1 MAAEAT
7 PDAGAAPLAAGQV
20 IDGFRLDA
28 FLHQGGMAHLWAVT
42 KVGDINHPQDDP
54 GFPLI
59 MKVPR
64 IKGGEDPATIVGFE
78 VEQMI
83 LPALSGPHVPK
94 FVAGGDFTGQP
105 YIVMERIGGASLLP
119 RLAKAPLPIDEV
131 VGVGARVAT
140 ALHALHRQRL
150 VHLDVKPSNVMF
162 RADGTAVLVDY
173 GLSRHDRL
181 PDLLDEQLRLPI
193 GTGPYMSPEQL
204 RFVRNDPRSDLFA
217 LGVMLYHFCTGE
229 RPFGAPTNV
238 RGLRRRLYT
247 EPVPLRAHR
256 PDCPPWLQEIVLMCL
271 EVPPEKRWQSAAQL
285 ALALQHPLQVPLT
298 ERAERRRPA
307 GALAGLKRRLGVLG
321 VAARGSTDAPAPPNA
336 ATQVMKS
343 PIIMAAIDIDGA
355 APALLEHLRDTV
367 RRIVS
372 TEPGA
377 RLACVSVLR
386 TGRVGMDQRLD
397 DTGQSVHVKQLVGL
411 KHWARPVL
419 KALQIDDSRLTV
431 HVLEAPDPAAA
442 IVEFAARNQV
452 DHIVMGARGNS
463 ALRRYLGSVSSQ
475 VVAQADCTVT
485 VVRA

>member
-7 PDAGAAPLAAGQV
+7 PDTGAAPLATGQV

-42 KVGDINHPQDDP
+42 KVGDNNQPQDDP

-83 LPALSGPHVPK
+83 LPALSGPHVPR
-94 FVAGGDFTGQP
+94 FVARGDFTGQP
-105 YIVMERIGGASLLP
+105 YIVMERIAGASLLP
-119 RLAKAPLPIDEV
+119 RLAKAPLPVDEV
-131 VGVGARVAT
+131 VDVGARVAT

-162 RADGTAVLVDY
+162 RPDGSAVLVDY

-217 LGVMLYHFCTGE
+217 LGVMLYHFSTGE

-247 EPVPLRAHR
+247 EPVPLRSHR

-271 EVPPEKRWQSAAQL
+271 EVQPEKRWQSAAQL

-298 ERAERRRPA
+298 ERAERQRPA
-307 GALAGLKRRLGVLG
+307 GVVARLKRRLGVLG
-321 VAARGSTDAPAPPNA
+321 ADARTSSEATSRQPA

-343 PIIMAAIDIDGA
+343 PIIMAAVDIDGA
-355 APALLEHLRDTV
+355 EPALLEQLRETV
-367 RRIVS
+367 RRIVA

-386 TGRVGMDQRLD
+386 TGRVGVDQRID
-397 DTGQSVHVKQLVGL
+397 DAGQSVHVKQLVGL
-411 KHWARPVL
+411 KHWARPVV
-419 KALQIDDSRLTV
+419 KALQLEEGRLTV

-442 IVEFAARNQV
+442 IVDFASRNQV

>member
-1 MAAEAT
+1 MAAEAA

-42 KVGDINHPQDDP
+42 KLGDDGRAGGDP

-83 LPALSGPHVPK
+83 LPALSGPHVPR
-94 FVAGGDFTGQP
+94 FVARGDFTGQP
-105 YIVMERIGGASLLP
+105 YIVMERIAGASLLP
-119 RLAKAPLPIDEV
+119 RLAKAPLPVDEV
-131 VGVGARVAT
+131 VDVGARVAT

-162 RADGTAVLVDY
+162 RADGAAVLVDY

-217 LGVMLYHFCTGE
+217 LGVMLYHFSTGK

-247 EPVPLRAHR
+247 EPVPLRSHR

-271 EVPPEKRWQSAAQL
+271 EVQPEKRWQSAAQL

-298 ERAERRRPA
+298 ERAERQRPA
-307 GALAGLKRRLGVLG
+307 GMLAGLKRRLGVISAD
-321 VAARGSTDAPAPPNA
+321 VRMGSEPDNRQPA

-343 PIIMAAIDIDGA
+343 PIIMAAVDINGA
-355 APALLEHLRDTV
+355 EPALLEQLRETV
-367 RRIVS
+367 RRIVA

-386 TGRVGMDQRLD
+386 TGRVGVDQRID
-397 DTGQSVHVKQLVGL
+397 DAGQSVHVKQLVGL
-411 KHWARPVL
+411 KHWARPVV
-419 KALQIDDSRLTV
+419 KALQLEEGRLTV

-442 IVEFAARNQV
+442 IVEFAERNQV